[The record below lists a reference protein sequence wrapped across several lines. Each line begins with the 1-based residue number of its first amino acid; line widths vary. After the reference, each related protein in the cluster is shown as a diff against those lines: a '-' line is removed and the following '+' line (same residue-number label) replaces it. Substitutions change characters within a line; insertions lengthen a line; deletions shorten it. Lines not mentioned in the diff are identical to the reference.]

1 MNSVHWCAGGVVVE
15 EKCNVAVVVVVVGD
29 ENNKHD
35 VAVVVVVVEDEDN
48 KHKVP
53 VKEQVSDSYIF
64 ALLMLLYDSLL
75 SAVIRETETQENG
88 YNNKIHTQKK
98 KGEWNGR
105 VLFYS
110 LERAL
115 TPKIRKLCLS

>member
-1 MNSVHWCAGGVVVE
+1 ME

-35 VAVVVVVVEDEDN
+35 VAVVVVVVGDENNKHDVAVVVVVVGEEDN

-75 SAVIRETETQENG
+75 SAVIIETETQREWFK
-88 YNNKIHTQKK
+88 KIKK
-98 KGEWNGR
+98 RE
-105 VLFYS
+105 
-110 LERAL
+110 
-115 TPKIRKLCLS
+115 